1 LKLGLSAPAFGDQP
15 PSSAGLDLRHDSAEK
30 TDDFSPNRER
40 LNPLKRH
47 EKESSGCVDP
57 SEHKTTTSSTRR
69 VLILGGGFGG
79 VYAALELE
87 RVLRGRSDVEVTLV
101 ARDNYFLF
109 TPMLHE
115 VAASDLEMNT
125 IVNPLR
131 KLLRRVKTFTG
142 NIETIDLKKKCV
154 AVSHGFDS
162 HVHELS
168 YDHLVIAL
176 GSSTNFFGLPG
187 LKDVALTIR
196 TLNDAI
202 ELRNRLITHL
212 EEANSE
218 CAADGRQ
225 PLLTFVVAGAGF
237 AGVETIGGINDL
249 VREAIRFYPNLKPE
263 LVRTV
268 LISSEEFILPE
279 LGQKLGAYAQTKLAA
294 RGVEIITKERV
305 TAIREGV
312 VELSNGQQIY
322 ADTLVWAAGNGSNP
336 LIAALPIPK
345 NTGRIV
351 VNEYLEVEAFP
362 GVWALGDCSLV
373 PDGKTGRFHPPTAQH
388 ALREGRCAARNIAA
402 AILGRRKESFRF
414 ATLGQLA
421 AIGHR
426 TGVAN
431 VFGLNFSGFLA
442 WWLWRTVYLLK
453 LPRFEKKVRVALD
466 WTLDLFFSKDFA
478 RVTAGSKLA
487 GAITKVISPE
497 ISDRAA
503 S

>member
-1 LKLGLSAPAFGDQP
+1 LKQNENES
-15 PSSAGLDLRHDSAEK
+15 HECAEPIEDE
-30 TDDFSPNRER
+30 TST
-40 LNPLKRH
+40 NP
-47 EKESSGCVDP
+47 
-57 SEHKTTTSSTRR
+57 TSR

-79 VYAALELE
+79 IYAALEFE
-87 RVLRGRSDVEVTLV
+87 RVLRRRRDIEVTLV
-101 ARDNYFLF
+101 ARNNYFLF

-131 KLLRRVKTFTG
+131 KLLRRVRTFTG
-142 NIETIDLKKKCV
+142 SIETIDLEKKCV

-187 LKDVALTIR
+187 LEGAAVTIR

-202 ELRNRLITHL
+202 DLRNRLITHL

-218 CAADGRQ
+218 CAADERQ
-225 PLLTFVVAGAGF
+225 PLLTFIVAGAGF
-237 AGVETIGGINDL
+237 AGVETVGGINDF
-249 VREAIRFYPNLKPE
+249 VREAVRFYPNLKPE

-279 LGQKLGAYAQTKLAA
+279 LGQKLGTYAKTKLAA
-294 RGVEIITKERV
+294 RGVEIVTKERV
-305 TAIREGV
+305 TAVGEGV
-312 VELSNGQQIY
+312 VELSNGQQIH
-322 ADTLVWAAGNGSNP
+322 ADTLVWAAGNASNP
-336 LIAALPIPK
+336 IIATLPIPK
-345 NTGRIV
+345 NEGRIV
-351 VNEYLEVEAFP
+351 VDEYMEVKGFR
-362 GVWALGDCSLV
+362 GVWALGDCALI
-373 PDGKTGRFHPPTAQH
+373 PDGTTGRFHPPTAQH

-402 AILGRRKESFRF
+402 EILGKTKKPLRF
-414 ATLGQLA
+414 ATIGQLA

-442 WWLWRTVYLLK
+442 WWLWRTIYLLK

-466 WTLDLFFSKDFA
+466 WTLDLFFQGFRSGDS
-478 RVTAGSKLA
+478 RVEVGFSASEAT
-487 GAITKVISPE
+487 TKVTSPE
-497 ISDRAA
+497 ISECRVIGR
-503 S
+503 

>member
-1 LKLGLSAPAFGDQP
+1 MDWEG
-15 PSSAGLDLRHDSAEK
+15 R
-30 TDDFSPNRER
+30 FSRGTFNFQQTPER
-40 LNPLKRH
+40 LNFLKPH
-47 EKESSGCVDP
+47 ENESSGCVDP
-57 SEHKTTTSSTRR
+57 SANKTTANSTCR

-79 VYAALELE
+79 IYAALEFE
-87 RVLRGRSDVEVTLV
+87 RVLPGRGELEVTLV

-115 VAASDLEMNT
+115 VAASDLEMNA

-131 KLLRRVKTFTG
+131 KLLRRVRTFTG
-142 NIETIDLKKKCV
+142 SVETIDLQKRCV

-162 HVHELS
+162 HVHELP
-168 YDHLVIAL
+168 YDRLMLAL

-187 LKDVALTIR
+187 LRDAALTIR

-202 ELRNRLITHL
+202 GLRNRLITHL

-225 PLLTFVVAGAGF
+225 PLLTFVVVGAGF
-237 AGVETIGGINDL
+237 AGVETIGGINDF
-249 VREAIRFYPNLKPE
+249 VRDAIRFYPNLKPG

-279 LGQKLGAYAQTKLAA
+279 LGQRLGAYAQTKLLA

-305 TAIREGV
+305 TAVRAGV

-322 ADTLVWAAGNGSNP
+322 ADTLVWAAGNASNP

-345 NTGRIV
+345 EAGRLI
-351 VNEYLEVEAFP
+351 VNEYLEVKGFP
-362 GVWALGDCSLV
+362 GVWAIGDCALV

-402 AILGRRKESFRF
+402 EILGRTKKPLRF
-414 ATLGQLA
+414 TTLGQLA

-466 WTLDLFFSKDFA
+466 WTLDLFCSKDFA
-478 RVTAGSKLA
+478 RLTAGSNSASRLA
-487 GAITKVISPE
+487 GANTKVTSPQK
-497 ISDRAA
+497 SGRAA